1 MWPWDGPW
9 PGTSGSGRRMKHNDR
24 ILRDK
29 LTASR
34 KRGGRRRQF
43 VLVGQPNCGKSTI
56 FNEVAGYRSLT
67 SNFPGATVSY
77 TESRVSVDGR
87 PCNLIDL
94 PGVYSL
100 TSLDPASTETQRFLL
115 EEPIDVLI
123 HVIDSSILGRS
134 LELSLQLMDLEIP
147 MVICLN
153 MMDEAERKG
162 MLIDAER
169 LSEILGIP
177 VIPATA
183 SKGKGVQDLFRQA
196 LKASLRK
203 PRARHI
209 AGHRDVERV
218 IERLSRRVEKAG
230 RSDSRFSSHLVA
242 TKLLEKDPYFLDHYL
257 DKHPRLAAEAKSLG
271 AALEKEHGRPS
282 DAVINSERHALSM
295 SLAEEVTRV
304 RKPAIHWKDR
314 LDNILMHNFWGFVS
328 LALILF
334 LLFFSVFKTGNW
346 VENALLA
353 RLSGFGE
360 WLSRSMEPRSLGHS
374 LVQGMADGV
383 AGGIAIVL
391 PYLLPFL
398 LCLSLLEDAG
408 YLPRAAFLMDGL
420 MHRIGLHGT
429 AVIPAVL
436 GYGCSVPAVMSTR
449 ILGSTR
455 DRFIASLAVTMI
467 PCAAR
472 MTVIFG
478 LVGYYVGGTAAF
490 GIYMLNLLVIT
501 LTTGVLSRMLPESV
515 PGMLLEIPAYQ
526 VPRWKVTCA
535 KTWMR
540 LKEFI
545 VIAWPLL
552 IAGSVI
558 LTLTDHFN
566 WTGIFNGLARPVTW
580 LLGLPAA
587 AGTTLLFGVLRK
599 ELSLLMLQQAL
610 GSPLDSALSYGQMLV
625 FTVFVVFYLPC
636 VATIGVLY
644 RQVGVKK
651 TLLIVLYTFLIAL
664 VLGLLVRGALWFVR

>member
-1 MWPWDGPW
+1 MKSPDKAARNRPAS
-9 PGTSGSGRRMKHNDR
+9 SG
-24 ILRDK
+24 
-29 LTASR
+29 
-34 KRGGRRRQF
+34 KRVGQQPQF
-43 VLVGQPNCGKSTI
+43 VLIGQPNCGKSTI

-77 TESRVSVDGR
+77 TESRISVDGR

-115 EEPIDVLI
+115 DKPIHVLI
-123 HVIDSSILGRS
+123 NVIDASILGRS
-134 LELSLQLMDLEIP
+134 LELTLQLMDLEIP
-147 MVICLN
+147 MILCLN
-153 MMDEAERKG
+153 MMDEAKRKG
-162 MLIDAER
+162 ILIDAKR
-169 LSEILGIP
+169 LSVLFGIP

-196 LKASLRK
+196 LKASVRK
-203 PRARHI
+203 PKARHI
-209 AGHRDVERV
+209 AGHRDVEKV

-230 RSDSRFSSHLVA
+230 TAGSRFSSHLIA
-242 TKLLEKDPYFLDHYL
+242 TKLLEKDPYFSDHFL
-257 DKHPRLAAEAKSLG
+257 RKHPGLAAEAKRLG
-271 AALEKEHGRPS
+271 AALEKDHGRPS

-295 SLAEEVTRV
+295 SLYEEVAQV
-304 RKPAIHWKDR
+304 RKPVIHWKDR
-314 LDNILMHNFWGFVS
+314 LDNVLMHNFWGFVS
-328 LALILF
+328 LVLILF
-334 LLFFSVFKTGNW
+334 LLFFTVFKAGNW
-346 VENALLA
+346 VENALLG

-360 WLSRSMEPRSLGHS
+360 WLTRSMEPRSLLHS
-374 LVQGMADGV
+374 LVRGAADGL
-383 AGGIAIVL
+383 AGGIAIIL

-398 LCLSLLEDAG
+398 LGLSLLEDAG

-420 MHRIGLHGT
+420 MHRVGLHGT
-429 AVIPAVL
+429 AVIPVVL

-449 ILGSTR
+449 ILESRR
-455 DRFIASLAVTMI
+455 DRFIASFAVTMI

-478 LVGYYVGGTAAF
+478 LIGYYLGGPAAF
-490 GIYMLNLLVIT
+490 GVYMLNLLVIL
-501 LTTGVLSRMLPESV
+501 LTTGFLSRMLPESV
-515 PGMLLEIPAYQ
+515 PGMLLEIPVWQ
-526 VPRWKVTCA
+526 MPTWKVTWA

-587 AGTTLLFGVLRK
+587 VGTTLLFGVLRK

-610 GSPLDSALSYGQMLV
+610 GSPLDSVLSYGQMMV
-625 FTVFVVFYLPC
+625 FTVFVVFYVPC

-664 VLGLLVRGALWFVR
+664 FLGFLVRIASWFIA